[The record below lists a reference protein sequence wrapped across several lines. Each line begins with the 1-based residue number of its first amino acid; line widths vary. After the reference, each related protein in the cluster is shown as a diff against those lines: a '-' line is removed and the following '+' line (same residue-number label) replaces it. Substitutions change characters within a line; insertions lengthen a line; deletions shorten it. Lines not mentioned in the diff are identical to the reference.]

1 MNIYV
6 KRRLLIL
13 ALGLFIIYVAF
24 ELVSGY
30 FRGRAVLQRYAA
42 LELRK
47 SVLQKANQ
55 ELRLK
60 LAETQS
66 ASFIEL
72 NARDRLGLVK
82 PGETAYKI
90 IEEE

>member
-13 ALGLFIIYVAF
+13 ALGLFISYVAY
-24 ELVSGY
+24 ELVNGY
-30 FRGRAVLQRYAA
+30 FRGRTVLKRYAA

-47 SVLQKANQ
+47 SALRKTNQ

-60 LAETQS
+60 LAEAQS
-66 ASFIEL
+66 AGFIEL
-72 NARDRLGLVK
+72 NARARLGLVK